1 LQTLDSK
8 FLKIAHDK
16 DEEIIKD
23 MLFELFEKEKKGWFR
38 IISGSMSPLIDIN
51 DRVLVRKVSQS
62 EVKLRDIILF
72 KSDDV
77 LITHRVVGKFY
88 NNGQLCFIQKGDRGG
103 LALSVTA
110 QNVLGKVIAVEKNG
124 QYLRLDRGWG
134 RMVNTLL
141 GINNYASYQIGI
153 RVDVIKEEL
162 RDKPGFQFWKLF
174 YRILKK
180 PFILLNR
187 GMVRL
192 LLAGAWIGTRWEDR
206 GKEQEVRGK
215 GNGIQS

>member
-38 IISGSMSPLIDIN
+38 VISDSMSPLIEVN
-51 DRVLVRKVSQS
+51 ERVLVRKEGLKQIR
-62 EVKLRDIILF
+62 LRDIILF
-72 KSDDV
+72 GDMDV
-77 LITHRVVGKFY
+77 LVTHRVVGRIY
-88 NNGQLCFIQKGDRGG
+88 ENGRLYLLQKGDRGG
-103 LALSVTA
+103 SASKIPSES
-110 QNVLGKVIAVEKNG
+110 VLGRIVAVEKNG
-124 QYLRLDRGWG
+124 RLLRLDCGWG

-141 GINNYASYQIGI
+141 GINNYALYQIGT
-153 RVDVIKEEL
+153 RADVIKKGL
-162 RDKPGFQFWKLF
+162 RDKPGFRFLKFF

-187 GMVRL
+187 GMVKL
-192 LLAGAWIGTRWEDR
+192 ITSGIWMITKVK
-206 GKEQEVRGK
+206 GKR
-215 GNGIQS
+215 

>member
-1 LQTLDSK
+1 MS
-8 FLKIAHDK
+8 DK
-16 DEEIIKD
+16 KTALIREMQD
-23 MLFELFEKEKKGWFR
+23 ELFHLNGKGWFR

-88 NNGQLCFIQKGDRGG
+88 NNGQLYFIQKGDRGG

-110 QNVLGKVIAVEKNG
+110 QDVLGKVIAVEKNG
-124 QYLRLDRGWG
+124 QYLKLDCGWG
-134 RMVNTLL
+134 RMVNTIL
-141 GINNYASYQIGI
+141 GINNYASYQIGT
-153 RVDVIKEEL
+153 RVDVIKKEL
-162 RDKPGFQFWKLF
+162 RDKPGFQFLKLF